1 MKYLFQQ
8 GINAVVPDTNFR
20 QRNPKVTSSETAVK
34 HKAHRQKTRL
44 DKRKNAAKIPVS
56 EFQVNKAARKCICPN
71 GHEMMYNGDH
81 FEINNKKYVRFKSRL
96 KNCRACPIQSDCM
109 KRRLKE
115 HGRQVLFLAEDKDN
129 RNYLD
134 LMKQKID
141 SESGRRNYLRR
152 MWTIEPVFG
161 NITSNKGLNKLSMRG
176 PAKVTCQWMLYCII
190 HNIEKLWRYGEL
202 GLKGV

>member
-1 MKYLFQQ
+1 M
-8 GINAVVPDTNFR
+8 
-20 QRNPKVTSSETAVK
+20 
-34 HKAHRQKTRL
+34 
-44 DKRKNAAKIPVS
+44 
-56 EFQVNKAARKCICPN
+56 NKAARKCICPN

-96 KNCRACPIQSDCM
+96 KNCRACPIQSDCK

-115 HGRQVLFLAEDKDN
+115 HGRQVPFLVEDKDN

-141 SESGRRNYLRR
+141 SEPGRRNYSRR

-161 NITSNKGLNKLSMRG
+161 NITSTEHERAGQGHLPMGVIL
-176 PAKVTCQWMLYCII
+176 
-190 HNIEKLWRYGEL
+190 HNS
-202 GLKGV
+202 